1 MSQTSCQFAI
11 IGAGPYG
18 MAVASHLGATGVE
31 ARVFGKPMDFW
42 SSRMPKG
49 MLLRSPWSGSNI
61 GDPHQSFTLDRYE
74 GALGSP
80 LNRQLPLEDF
90 VRYGQWFQQKAL
102 PNLDPRN
109 IARVESSSD
118 GYRIVLDDGD
128 TFHSRN
134 VVVAT
139 GIGSF
144 ANRPAAFGALAPE
157 LCSHTSDPQNCDLGR
172 FAGKHVAVIGAGQS
186 AFESAALLREQG
198 ADVEILMR
206 QSQLRWVN
214 TRPIIEALMDSKLYP
229 FKAPG
234 RIGPIGL
241 NWLLEHPA
249 LFTMAPRDVQ
259 DKMAYRAIRPAA
271 SIWLRPRLEHMK
283 LVTGRQVVAV
293 AERQGKAHLR
303 LDDGIERAF
312 DHVLLGTGYKIDVA
326 RYGFLSPD
334 LLESVRTA
342 NGYPV
347 LDRGFESSARGLYF
361 VGTTAAHSFGPFMRF
376 VAGTHYAAGVL
387 SRHVARAQTKCVA
400 RSYAE
405 RPAAVDA
412 S

>member
-1 MSQTSCQFAI
+1 MSHTSCQFAI

-31 ARVFGKPMDFW
+31 TRIFGKPMDFW
-42 SSRMPKG
+42 SSQMPKG

-61 GDPHQSFTLDRYE
+61 GDPHQSFGLDQYE
-74 GALGSP
+74 AALGSP
-80 LNRQLPLEDF
+80 LNRQLPLDDF
-90 VRYGQWFQQKAL
+90 VRYGQWFHQQAL

-109 IARVESSSD
+109 IAGVERGGD
-118 GYRIVLDDGD
+118 GYRISLDDGER
-128 TFHSRN
+128 FYSRN
-134 VVVAT
+134 VVVAA

-144 ANRPAAFGALAPE
+144 ANRPALFGSLSTE
-157 LCSHTSDPQNCDLGR
+157 LCSHTSDRPNRDLGR
-172 FAGKHVAVIGAGQS
+172 FAGKRVAVIGAGQS
-186 AFESAALLREQG
+186 AFESAVLLREQG
-198 ADVEILMR
+198 AEVEVVMR
-206 QSQLRWVN
+206 QPQLRWVQ
-214 TRPIIEALMDSKLYP
+214 TRHFIEAMMDSKLYP

-249 LFTMAPRDVQ
+249 LFTMAPRGLQ

-271 SIWLRPRLEHMK
+271 SIWLRPRSEHIT
-283 LVTGRQVVAV
+283 LTTGRHVVAA
-293 AERQGKAHLR
+293 AERQGKAHLK
-303 LDDGIERAF
+303 LDDGAGRTF
-312 DHVLLGTGYKIDVA
+312 DHVLLGTGYKIDIA
-326 RYGFLSPD
+326 RYGFLSAD
-334 LLESVRTA
+334 LLERVRTA

-347 LDRGFESSARGLYF
+347 LSRGFESSNPGLYF
-361 VGTTAAHSFGPFMRF
+361 VGATAAHSFGPFLRF
-376 VAGTHYAAGVL
+376 VAATQYTAKVL
-387 SRHVARAQTKCVA
+387 SGHVVRAQTKHEA